1 MKISKLWGSRLKKNP
16 AKGLLEFTSGR
27 DMKHTQPYDERL
39 IFYDV
44 WGSKAH
50 AIMLWK
56 QGLINKKEVR
66 SILKGLNEVETSYLK
81 GNF

>member
-1 MKISKLWGSRLKKNP
+1 MKTSKLWGSRLKKTP

-27 DMKHTQPYDERL
+27 DMKNTQPYDERL
-39 IFYDV
+39 IPYDV

-56 QGLINKKEVR
+56 QGVID
-66 SILKGLNEVETSYLK
+66 
-81 GNF
+81 